1 MSNNTL
7 TVVETVNAVTVTP
20 IKNAVTVS
28 PVGIPGSQGPQGATG
43 SQGPQGATGAT
54 GAKGDKGD
62 KGDTGATGAKG
73 DKGDTGDQGSSG
85 VVTVNEPITNAGT
98 STTANLS
105 VSTGTT
111 SAVGVLQLTDSV
123 SSTSTTTAATPNSV
137 KTAYDF
143 AVINPNLEMVSGLY
157 YRTLTNNAAN
167 LNLVHQRTYYTPIFI
182 SSPKTVDRI
191 AMVSGNTFSGTSTV
205 RLGIYNNTAGQPS
218 TLLLDAGTVSPTT
231 TTTVYQITIS
241 QPLAVGFYWL
251 AFCQQGVAPTTANY
265 SGANLSAPLQN
276 YYNVGNSLPT
286 GNGGVGFSQ
295 SSVTGEFENATS
307 LSPTTLSG
315 HVWLRS
321 Q

>member
-1 MSNNTL
+1 MPTSYPSNIDNFTNPTATDTL
-7 TVVETVNAVTVTP
+7 DSATVPHASQHTNINDAVEAIETAL
-20 IKNAVTVS
+20 
-28 PVGIPGSQGPQGATG
+28 GANL
-43 SQGPQGATGAT
+43 AN
-54 GAKGDKGD
+54 
-62 KGDTGATGAKG
+62 
-73 DKGDTGDQGSSG
+73 
-85 VVTVNEPITNAGT
+85 VVLPARTI
-98 STTANLS
+98 STTSPLS
-105 VSTGTT
+105 GGGDLSDNRTLSIADATT
-111 SAVGVLQLTDSV
+111 SVKGAVQLTDSV

-167 LNLVHQRTYYTPIFI
+167 ITLVHQRTYYTPIFI

-191 AMVSGNTFSGTSTV
+191 AMVTGNTFSGSATV

-218 TLLLDAGTVSPTT
+218 TLLLDAGTVSPTAA
-231 TTTVYQITIS
+231 TTVYQITIS

-251 AFCQQGVAPTTANY
+251 AFCQQETAPTTANY
-265 SGANLSAPLQN
+265 SGANLNAPLQN

-295 SSVTGEFENATS
+295 SSVTGAFENATS
-307 LSPTTLSG
+307 LSLTTLSG

-321 Q
+321 A